1 MIKLA
6 TNFDSGKFAKDLE
19 KQLRD
24 AAEKEVRS
32 KLRDL
37 TAKGLKVSFRHGG
50 ASGLSIQLDGSDDMI
65 KEAKLRLK

>member
-1 MIKLA
+1 MIKLT
-6 TNFDSGKFAKDLE
+6 TNFDSRKFAKDLE

-24 AAEKEVRS
+24 AAENQVRS

-37 TAKGLKVSFRHGG
+37 TTKGLKVSFRHGG
-50 ASGLSIQLDGSDDMI
+50 ASGLSIQLDGSDDLI